1 MYIWYITYYHVICKP
16 LKFIGVN
23 SDFEFPQCFT
33 WYIEFAC
40 VTIKLNEP
48 VFLISTK
55 SNYFILMQQFLPLAY
70 YSSIYED
77 TDTKERRN

>member
-1 MYIWYITYYHVICKP
+1 MLSVS
-16 LKFIGVN
+16 LLN
-23 SDFEFPQCFT
+23 SLVLFQILSSPQCFR
-33 WYIEFAC
+33 WYIEFVY

-55 SNYFILMQQFLPLAY
+55 LNYFILMQQFLSLAY